1 MKILVVCG
9 SGLGSSFM
17 LELNV
22 KKAIK
27 ELGIEAEV
35 THTDLTTAKSEQA
48 DYYIGSGDIMD
59 QLSGDNRKT
68 ISLKNMFN
76 MDELKQ
82 ALQTNILEA

>member
-22 KKAIK
+22 KKATK
-27 ELGIEAEV
+27 ELGIDAEV

-59 QLSGDNRKT
+59 QLSGGSRKT

-82 ALQTNILEA
+82 ALQANILDA

>member
-22 KKAIK
+22 KKATK
-27 ELGIEAEV
+27 ELGIDAEV

-59 QLSGDNRKT
+59 QLNGESRKT

-82 ALQTNILEA
+82 ALQANILDA

>member
-22 KKAIK
+22 KKATK
-27 ELGIEAEV
+27 ELGIDAEV
-35 THTDLTTAKSEQA
+35 THTDLTTAKSEPA

-59 QLSGDNRKT
+59 QLAGDSRKT
-68 ISLKNMFN
+68 ISLKNMFS

-82 ALQTNILEA
+82 ALQANILDA

>member
-22 KKAIK
+22 KKATK
-27 ELGIEAEV
+27 ELGIEADV
-35 THTDLTTAKSEQA
+35 SHTDLTTAKSEQA

-59 QLSGDNRKT
+59 QLSGEKT
-68 ISLKNMFN
+68 ISLKNMFS

-82 ALQTNILEA
+82 ALQANILDAS

>member
-22 KKAIK
+22 KKATK
-27 ELGIEAEV
+27 ELGIDAKV

-59 QLSGDNRKT
+59 QLSGESRKT

-82 ALQTNILEA
+82 ALQANILDA